1 MSKIGKIT
9 NIITNLHGWVSMIME
24 TIRLLITEN
33 FLWVVRKS
41 QLWFH
46 LDISNES
53 SLRHSFCYSGCQ
65 RLFFFPAFLICLL
78 AGKDHRWSPW
88 QTFVWVLL
96 WTQATYLKPCYNGR
110 INYLTG
116 FILLK
121 CRNLKKKKVP
131 SGSLKKNP
139 DEKHLFSLGLTF
151 QAMKSCKLV
160 SVLRDRFMYS

>member
-65 RLFFFPAFLICLL
+65 RLFFFSSVSYLPPRRKRSPLKSVADFCLGFTMNSGHKFE
-78 AGKDHRWSPW
+78 A
-88 QTFVWVLL
+88 LL
-96 WTQATYLKPCYNGR
+96 QWTDQLPYR
-110 INYLTG
+110 IH
-116 FILLK
+116 FAK
-121 CRNLKKKKVP
+121 MSEFKKKSARRFSQKKILTRSIYFHWASP
-131 SGSLKKNP
+131 S
-139 DEKHLFSLGLTF
+139 
-151 QAMKSCKLV
+151 KLWNHV
-160 SVLRDRFMYS
+160 NSWVC